1 MQNNFKFKRL
11 SLWQKK
17 YRKFVNF
24 VAVVVVFVT
33 TYALILPA
41 LTLESNKA
49 SQLSGISSSETTTEI
64 QGNEE
69 TPVQ

>member
-49 SQLSGISSSETTTEI
+49 SQL
-64 QGNEE
+64 
-69 TPVQ
+69 